1 MLPMQKRVP
10 GDFSAGQRSW
20 FGRRWQ
26 SVDSTATADEVK
38 ARNALVTF
46 SSEKKMSRDVELVK
60 AVHRGTLSSTTHQ
73 LFHFVEILFEHF
85 FSFQCSPS
93 FNPTDPFKIPFGN
106 ISDHFGTIWTIADV
120 FVLHKCSS
128 GTSIQAGPDISR

>member
-1 MLPMQKRVP
+1 M
-10 GDFSAGQRSW
+10 
-20 FGRRWQ
+20 
-26 SVDSTATADEVK
+26 
-38 ARNALVTF
+38 TF
-46 SSEKKMSRDVELVK
+46 SPEKRGAGMLK

-73 LFHFVEILFEHF
+73 LFHFVEFLFEHF

-106 ISDHFGTIWTIADV
+106 ISDHFGTILTVGGV

-128 GTSIQAGPDISR
+128 ATSIQAGPDISR